1 MERIYSRVS
10 FAEFEGVYREYVT
23 AMKRRKDPMNV
34 ELLMLSLRK
43 EKEKRAAQIGCEEYS
58 KLAVV
63 GDTER

>member
-1 MERIYSRVS
+1 MEHIYGSGS
-10 FAEFEGVYREYVT
+10 FAGFEGVYREYVT
-23 AMKRRKDPMNV
+23 AMKRRKDPMSV